1 MKNSFHLYQISTRLL
16 LFPSSLIVSRDK
28 ETLVITKHHILLLK
42 TCQMVAKN
50 WLKVIVGIQ
59 EVKFTETD
67 MKLFT
72 NEQENA
78 NARQITEL

>member
-1 MKNSFHLYQISTRLL
+1 
-16 LFPSSLIVSRDK
+16 
-28 ETLVITKHHILLLK
+28 
-42 TCQMVAKN
+42 MVAKN

-72 NEQENA
+72 NEQENP
-78 NARQITEL
+78 NAREITEL